1 MKFIIAPAKKMIRAQ
16 DDFPVQSQPKYRVQA
31 GELLLLMQQLTFSEA
46 QALWHTS
53 DKLTQTAYNQLQQS
67 DLTRQQSPAI
77 FSYSGIQYQYMAPD
91 LLDDAG
97 LVYIQQHL
105 RILSGLYGIL
115 RPFDG
120 VVPYRLEM
128 QNHLPLP
135 HHRNLYDFWGNRLYQ
150 ALARM
155 PGPIINLASDEYAKA
170 IRPYLQAKDQ
180 FIDVRFAHR
189 VNGQL
194 KTRAT
199 YAKMARGEMIR
210 FAASHR
216 LTKAADLKN
225 FDSPTYRFDSH
236 LSTATQLVFIAK

>member
-1 MKFIIAPAKKMIRAQ
+1 
-16 DDFPVQSQPKYRVQA
+16 
-31 GELLLLMQQLTFSEA
+31 
-46 QALWHTS
+46 
-53 DKLTQTAYNQLQQS
+53 
-67 DLTRQQSPAI
+67 
-77 FSYSGIQYQYMAPD
+77 
-91 LLDDAG
+91 
-97 LVYIQQHL
+97 
-105 RILSGLYGIL
+105 
-115 RPFDG
+115 
-120 VVPYRLEM
+120 M
-128 QNHLPLP
+128 QNHLRLP

-225 FDSPTYRFDSH
+225 FDSPTYRFDAH

>member
-16 DDFPVQSQPKYRVQA
+16 DDFPVQSQPKFRAQA

-46 QALWHTS
+46 QALWRTS
-53 DKLTQTAYNQLQQS
+53 DKLTQTAYNQLQQC

-128 QNHLPLP
+128 QNHLRLP
-135 HHRNLYDFWGNRLYQ
+135 HHRN
-150 ALARM
+150 
-155 PGPIINLASDEYAKA
+155 
-170 IRPYLQAKDQ
+170 
-180 FIDVRFAHR
+180 
-189 VNGQL
+189 
-194 KTRAT
+194 
-199 YAKMARGEMIR
+199 
-210 FAASHR
+210 
-216 LTKAADLKN
+216 
-225 FDSPTYRFDSH
+225 
-236 LSTATQLVFIAK
+236 